1 LKPELQGIKA
11 LAQRPKETA
20 MKQKE
25 KTTVARRDIL
35 RALATGA
42 GVAVASAGPLATTAI
57 ADTES
62 SDEKRKPRY
71 KETEHVKAYYRV
83 NRYPS

>member
-1 LKPELQGIKA
+1 M
-11 LAQRPKETA
+11 ETA
-20 MKQKE
+20 MKEKE

-42 GVAVASAGPLATTAI
+42 GVAAVCPGPLASNAV

-83 NRYPS
+83 NRYPR

>member
-1 LKPELQGIKA
+1 
-11 LAQRPKETA
+11 

-42 GVAVASAGPLATTAI
+42 GVAVASAGPLATNAI

>member
-1 LKPELQGIKA
+1 M
-11 LAQRPKETA
+11 ETA

-25 KTTVARRDIL
+25 KMTVARRDIL

-42 GVAVASAGPLATTAI
+42 GVAAVSAGPLAINAA

-62 SDEKRKPRY
+62 SDAKRKPRY
-71 KETEHVKAYYRV
+71 KETEHVKAFYRV

>member
-1 LKPELQGIKA
+1 MKM
-11 LAQRPKETA
+11 KE
-20 MKQKE
+20 KE

-42 GVAVASAGPLATTAI
+42 GVAAVSAGPLAINAV

-83 NRYPS
+83 NRYPR